1 MSRKLL
7 FVIPALLGI
16 FLLSACRSAPTG
28 EQVNPDGSV
37 NVTITLT
44 DFAIESSITEF
55 KPGVLYRFSV
65 TNEGPSAHEFMIMP
79 IPEHMGMGMAME
91 DYDEM
96 ALMMIPIEQLP
107 PGATVQTD
115 YAFASVP
122 EGEVQMVCMT
132 PGHYEAGM
140 FIPITVK

>member
-1 MSRKLL
+1 MSRKPL
-7 FVIPALLGI
+7 FVILSLLGI
-16 FLLSACRSAPTG
+16 FLLSACGSAPT
-28 EQVNPDGSV
+28 EQLNPDGSV
-37 NVTITLT
+37 SVKVTLT
-44 DFAIESSITEF
+44 DFEIESSVTNF

-79 IPEHMGMGMAME
+79 IPEHMAMGMAME
-91 DYDEM
+91 DYDQM

-107 PGATVQTD
+107 AGATVETE
-115 YAFASVP
+115 YTFASIP

-140 FIPITVK
+140 FLPISFK